1 MKLQKQAFRTAGD
14 AKRSMSDLALPSRK
28 IKQHGRKK
36 SVIKSYTDKEF
47 IEGLEEDAAYSGF
60 KKQVQH
66 ALKQHSEGLTL
77 SDIKQK
83 TRFDKKIPN
92 KWIKK
97 LEEDI
102 DLTQVSSGSSVIWKI
117 ENRTIFTTGYEGL
130 SLPSLIEMIL
140 DNDIEQLIDVREI
153 ALSRKKGF
161 SKGLLSSHLDHTG
174 VIYKHLPSLG
184 SPRSIRHKLRQ
195 DRDYKTFFHK
205 YKKHLEDK
213 NALETL
219 TDLEGLAKVQR
230 TVLMCYEQD
239 HKKCHRSTVADVLEK
254 RGWSTKELRD

>member
-14 AKRSMSDLALPSRK
+14 AKRSMSDLAMPSRK
-28 IKQHGRKK
+28 MKYGRKK
-36 SVIKSYTDKEF
+36 EAIKSYADKDL
-47 IEGLEEDAAYSGF
+47 IKGIEEDAAYSDF
-60 KKQVQH
+60 KKRVQH

-77 SDIKQK
+77 PDIKQK
-83 TRFDKKIPN
+83 TRFDKKIPTR
-92 KWIKK
+92 WIRK

-102 DLTQVSSGSSVIWKI
+102 DLTQVPSGSSVIWKI

-130 SLPSLIEMIL
+130 SLPGLIEMIR
-140 DNDIEQLIDVREI
+140 DNGIEQLIDVREI

-195 DRDYKTFFHK
+195 DRDYKTFFNK

-219 TDLEGLAKVQR
+219 TNLEDLAKVQR

-254 RGWSTKELRD
+254 KGWSIKELRD